1 MCDDKVERIGRVKGS
16 MRKRVWVRPDDI
28 VLISLRPEFSKLSSL
43 IENRK
48 ETCDIVHKYFAPTEV
63 NALLPHLKVIDKI
76 ITSSEYDQNLFE
88 EENEDDEFNFSFHN
102 NDNTNPT
109 TEETE
114 QHKGEDSLNINL
126 GDLDDI

>member
-1 MCDDKVERIGRVKGS
+1 MI
-16 MRKRVWVRPDDI
+16 
-28 VLISLRPEFSKLSSL
+28 LS
-43 IENRK
+43 IN
-48 ETCDIVHKYFAPTEV
+48 IFAPTEV
-63 NALLPHLKVIDKI
+63 NSLLPHLKVIDKI

-126 GDLDDI
+126 IDLDDI